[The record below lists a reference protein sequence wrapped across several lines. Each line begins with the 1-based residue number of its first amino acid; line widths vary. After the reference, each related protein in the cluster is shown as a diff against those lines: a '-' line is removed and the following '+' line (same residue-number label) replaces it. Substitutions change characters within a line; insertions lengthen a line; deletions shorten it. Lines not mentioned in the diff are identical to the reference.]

1 MSQENVEI
9 VRQLFEYGPE
19 VQTFLRQDRD
29 LSGHPWLL
37 LWHPD
42 CVLEEL
48 AEVPDAA
55 AYHGRAGV
63 MRYFQQAGDAWEDMT
78 YTPAELLD
86 GSAAVLSATD
96 IWARSKAGVE
106 TQMRV
111 YQLFRL
117 RDGMIVYVTGYTDR
131 QRAFEAA
138 GLSEQDAHADP

>member
-1 MSQENVEI
+1 MSENVEI
-9 VRQLFEYGPE
+9 VRRLFEDGPE

-29 LSGHPWLL
+29 LSCHPWLL
-37 LWHPD
+37 LWHPE

-48 AEVPDAA
+48 AEVPDSA
-55 AYHGRAGV
+55 AYEGRDGV
-63 MRYFQQAGDAWEDMT
+63 MRYFQQAGEAWEDVT
-78 YTPAELLD
+78 YTPAELLE
-86 GSAAVLSATD
+86 GSAGVLSATD

-131 QRAFEAA
+131 LQALEAV
-138 GLSEQDAHADP
+138 GLSEQDAHAIP